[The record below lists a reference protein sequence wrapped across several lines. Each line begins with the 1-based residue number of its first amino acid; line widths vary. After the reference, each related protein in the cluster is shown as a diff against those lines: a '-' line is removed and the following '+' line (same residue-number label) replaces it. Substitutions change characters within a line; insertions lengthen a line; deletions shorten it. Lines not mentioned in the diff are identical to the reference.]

1 MPTVTICSSEFVAL
15 GRAEAEALGMP
26 ALPLA
31 VFKHPLGGLAAE
43 EVRLRAASV
52 LQTIEQLCT
61 TPQQRLAS
69 VQAGPA
75 V

>member
-31 VFKHPLGGLAAE
+31 IIKHPLGGLAAD
-43 EVRLRAASV
+43 EVRQRAASV
-52 LQTIEQLCT
+52 LHTVEQLCT
-61 TPQQRLAS
+61 TSEQQ
-69 VQAGPA
+69 VAGG

>member
-31 VFKHPLGGLAAE
+31 IIKHPLGGLAAD
-43 EVRLRAASV
+43 EVQQRATSV
-52 LQTIEQLCT
+52 LNTVEQLCT
-61 TPQQRLAS
+61 TSEQQSAS
-69 VQAGPA
+69 V
-75 V
+75 

>member
-31 VFKHPLGGLAAE
+31 IIKHPLGGLAAE
-43 EVRLRAASV
+43 EVRQRADSV
-52 LQTIEQLCT
+52 LNTIEQLCT
-61 TPQQRLAS
+61 HPQQQLAG
-69 VQAGPA
+69 V
-75 V
+75 

>member
-31 VFKHPLGGLAAE
+31 VIQHPLGGLATE
-43 EVRLRAASV
+43 DVRQRAASV
-52 LQTIEQLCT
+52 LATIEQLCL
-61 TPQQRLAS
+61 TPQQQLAS
-69 VQAGPA
+69 V
-75 V
+75 

>member
-31 VFKHPLGGLAAE
+31 IIKHPLGGLAAE
-43 EVRLRAASV
+43 EVQQRAASV
-52 LQTIEQLCT
+52 LNTVEQLCT
-61 TPQQRLAS
+61 ASEQQLAS
-69 VQAGPA
+69 V
-75 V
+75 

>member
-31 VFKHPLGGLAAE
+31 VIKHPLGGLAAE
-43 EVRLRAASV
+43 EVRQRAASV
-52 LQTIEQLCT
+52 LQAVEQLCL
-61 TPQQRLAS
+61 TPQQQLAN
-69 VQAGPA
+69 V
-75 V
+75 

>member
-31 VFKHPLGGLAAE
+31 VIKHPLGGLAAE
-43 EVRLRAASV
+43 EVRQRAASV
-52 LQTIEQLCT
+52 LQAVEQLCT
-61 TPQQRLAS
+61 TPQQQLAS
-69 VQAGPA
+69 V
-75 V
+75 

>member
-31 VFKHPLGGLAAE
+31 IIKHPLGGLSADQ
-43 EVRLRAASV
+43 VQQRAASV
-52 LQTIEQLCT
+52 LNTVEQLCT
-61 TPQQRLAS
+61 TSELQLAS
-69 VQAGPA
+69 V
-75 V
+75 

>member
-31 VFKHPLGGLAAE
+31 IIKHPLGGLAAD
-43 EVRLRAASV
+43 EVQQRAASV
-52 LQTIEQLCT
+52 LNTVEQLCT
-61 TPQQRLAS
+61 TPEQQLAS
-69 VQAGPA
+69 V
-75 V
+75 

>member
-31 VFKHPLGGLAAE
+31 IIQHPLGGLAAE
-43 EVRLRAASV
+43 EVRQRAASV
-52 LQTIEQLCT
+52 LNVVEQLCT
-61 TPQQRLAS
+61 APQQQLAS
-69 VQAGPA
+69 V
-75 V
+75 

>member
-31 VFKHPLGGLAAE
+31 VIKHPLGGLAAE
-43 EVRLRAASV
+43 EVQQRAASV
-52 LQTIEQLCT
+52 LQAVEQLCL
-61 TPQQRLAS
+61 TPQQQLAN
-69 VQAGPA
+69 V
-75 V
+75 

>member
-31 VFKHPLGGLAAE
+31 IIKHPLGGLAGE
-43 EVRLRAASV
+43 EVQQRAAGV
-52 LQTIEQLCT
+52 LNTVEQLCT
-61 TPQQRLAS
+61 TSEQQLAN
-69 VQAGPA
+69 V
-75 V
+75 

>member
-31 VFKHPLGGLAAE
+31 VFQHPLGGLAAD

-52 LQTIEQLCT
+52 LQTIEQLCV

-69 VQAGPA
+69 V
-75 V
+75 

>member
-31 VFKHPLGGLAAE
+31 VIQHPLGGLAAE
-43 EVRLRAASV
+43 EVQQRAASV
-52 LQTIEQLCT
+52 LNTVEQLCT
-61 TPQQRLAS
+61 TSEQQLAS
-69 VQAGPA
+69 V
-75 V
+75 